1 MPVNCPQCGSPMSE
15 ASASSARCARH
26 GAYTILFKRS
36 AVDDGTIP
44 LAQSALPP
52 PPAGPSTLPYAQ
64 ASYMPYAQVAVPQAA
79 LGPCQN
85 HRQVAAVQRCTKCS
99 ARVCGVCD
107 FSFPGDIHLCPRCVT
122 SASGGISS
130 GRRGMLI
137 ASFALAG
144 AATFLLIVMILG
156 FAGHFISRESAMLAG
171 IIIISVAVCS
181 VIGTGLGFGTINR
194 QLANPISLWIAA
206 LWNGLLA
213 GAMILLLL
221 IGIIKG
227 GK

>member
-1 MPVNCPQCGSPMSE
+1 
-15 ASASSARCARH
+15 
-26 GAYTILFKRS
+26 
-36 AVDDGTIP
+36 
-44 LAQSALPP
+44 
-52 PPAGPSTLPYAQ
+52 
-64 ASYMPYAQVAVPQAA
+64 
-79 LGPCQN
+79 
-85 HRQVAAVQRCTKCS
+85 
-99 ARVCGVCD
+99 
-107 FSFPGDIHLCPRCVT
+107 
-122 SASGGISS
+122 
-130 GRRGMLI
+130 MLI

-213 GAMILLLL
+213 GAMMLLLL